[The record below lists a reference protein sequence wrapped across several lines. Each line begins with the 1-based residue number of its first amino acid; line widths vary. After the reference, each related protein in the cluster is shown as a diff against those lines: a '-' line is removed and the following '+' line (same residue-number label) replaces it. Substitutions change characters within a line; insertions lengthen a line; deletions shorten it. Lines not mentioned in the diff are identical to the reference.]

1 MRQIVLIQ
9 DIIDFIDMENEEGII
24 TFLDQQKYFD
34 RIEWGWVQAY
44 LLKKIKSWVT
54 ILCMD

>member
-44 LLKKIKSWVT
+44 LLLDTLDWNP
-54 ILCMD
+54 